1 LPGSPEIDTRPA
13 VAYDPL
19 VTFSSPRPKVFM
31 TASALPNSRRQSILA
46 VPLVCSPLV
55 RLDSSVR
62 GGARDAFADTV
73 GRPIADADA
82 GTGDPT
88 ARVGDAVGAR

>member
-1 LPGSPEIDTRPA
+1 
-13 VAYDPL
+13 
-19 VTFSSPRPKVFM
+19 M

-55 RLDSSVR
+55 RLDSFVR

-82 GTGDPT
+82 DADAGTGDPT

>member
-1 LPGSPEIDTRPA
+1 
-13 VAYDPL
+13 
-19 VTFSSPRPKVFM
+19 M

-46 VPLVCSPLV
+46 VPMVCSPLV
-55 RLDSSVR
+55 RLDNSVR
-62 GGARDAFADTV
+62 GGTLDTLADTV

-82 GTGDPT
+82 DADAGAEDPA